1 MYSIKNYRLE
11 VIKKLVERKN
21 NKDKQKSLSV
31 DLGVYM
37 ACVTN
42 AGFSNELEAFIEEWK
57 DKPGNLIMILHKV
70 QEEQGYISKEAA
82 AAVAERTGSHLARV
96 YGVMSFYHF
105 FKTQRPGKNK
115 ISVCLGTAC
124 YLKGGQDLIDE
135 ARSILGLDADKIS
148 TDDGL
153 FSVEPVRCIGCCGL
167 APVLSVNGDVYGKL
181 TKSQIAGILDKYR
194 EA

>member
-1 MYSIKNYRLE
+1 
-11 VIKKLVERKN
+11 
-21 NKDKQKSLSV
+21 
-31 DLGVYM
+31 M
-37 ACVTN
+37 ADVQN
-42 AGFSNELEAFIEEWK
+42 AGFSKELEAFINDWK
-57 DKPGNLIMILHKV
+57 QKPGNLIMILHKV

-82 AAVAERTGSHLARV
+82 KAVAQRTNSHLARV

-105 FKTQRPGKNK
+105 FKTTKPGKNR

-135 ARSILGLDADKIS
+135 AKSLLGLGEEDI
-148 TDDGL
+148 TTEDGL

-181 TKSQIAGILDKYR
+181 TKNQIADILNKYKN
-194 EA
+194 A